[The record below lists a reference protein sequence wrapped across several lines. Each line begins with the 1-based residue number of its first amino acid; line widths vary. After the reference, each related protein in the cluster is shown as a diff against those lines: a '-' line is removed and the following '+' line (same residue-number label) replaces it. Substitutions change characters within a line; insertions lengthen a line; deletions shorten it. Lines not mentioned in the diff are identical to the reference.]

1 MIQLFRVSKEYG
13 RFRHALADV
22 TCTIDRGEFVFLTGP
37 SGAGKSTF
45 LKLLFREQPPTSGQ
59 ILVNGRNIGVLPSS
73 QVPYFRR
80 TVGVVFQDF
89 KLIARKSV
97 FENIAFVQ
105 NVLGL
110 PRAEQKRRA
119 YQVLKRVGLHHQMNA
134 YPDELSGGEQQ
145 RVAIARAIVNEPTL
159 LLADEPTGNLD
170 PVLSEEIM
178 RLFLEI
184 NIRGTTV
191 LVATH
196 DFEMIRRMGKRVLSL
211 DRGRLRDEPLRHEAA
226 PAAMREAPFLPLG

>member
-1 MIQLFRVSKEYG
+1 MIQLFNVSKKYG
-13 RFRHALADV
+13 AFRDALLDV
-22 TCTIDRGEFVFLTGP
+22 SFQIASGEFVFLTGP
-37 SGAGKSTF
+37 SGAGKST
-45 LKLLFREQPPTSGQ
+45 LLRLLFLEEPPTTGQ
-59 ILVNGRNIGVLPSS
+59 IIVNGRNIGVLPPS
-73 QVPYFRR
+73 QTPYLRR
-80 TVGVVFQDF
+80 TMGVVFQDF
-89 KLIARKSV
+89 KLIARKTV
-97 FENIAFVQ
+97 FENIAYVQ

-119 YQVLKRVGLHHQMNA
+119 YHVLKRVGLHHQMNA

-170 PVLSEEIM
+170 PVLAEEIM
-178 RLFLEI
+178 RLFVEI

-196 DFEMIRRMGKRVLSL
+196 DLEMIRRMGKRTLTL
-211 DRGRLRDEPLRHEAA
+211 ERGRLHDPDRPREAA
-226 PAAMREAPFLPLG
+226 PIVREAPFLPVS

>member
-13 RFRHALADV
+13 RFRHALDDV
-22 TCTIDRGEFVFLTGP
+22 TCTIERGEFVFLTGP

-59 ILVNGRNIGVLPSS
+59 ILVNGRNIGVLPAS

-89 KLIARKSV
+89 KLITRKSV

-211 DRGRLRDEPLRHEAA
+211 DRGRLRDEPLRREIA
-226 PAAMREAPFLPLG
+226 PSAIREAPFLPMG

>member
-13 RFRHALADV
+13 RYRHALADV
-22 TCTIDRGEFVFLTGP
+22 SCSIERGEFVFLTGP

-45 LKLLFREQPPTSGQ
+45 LKLLFREERPTSGQ
-59 ILVNGRNIGVLPSS
+59 IVVNGRNIGVLPDS
-73 QVPYFRR
+73 QIPYLRR

-89 KLIARKSV
+89 KLIGRKSV

-110 PRAEQKRRA
+110 PRNEQKRRA

-170 PVLSEEIM
+170 PMLSEEIM
-178 RLFLEI
+178 RLFAEI

-196 DFEMIRRMGKRVLSL
+196 DFALIRRMGKRVLTL
-211 DRGRLRDEPLRHEAA
+211 ERGRLREQGLPREEPALV
-226 PAAMREAPFLPLG
+226 REAPFLPLG

>member
-1 MIQLFRVSKEYG
+1 MIELYGVSKKYG
-13 RFRHALADV
+13 QFREALYDV
-22 TCTIDRGEFVFLTGP
+22 SFRIASGEFVFLTGP
-37 SGAGKSTF
+37 SGAGKST
-45 LKLLFREQPPTSGQ
+45 LLRLLFLEEEPTEGQ
-59 ILVNGRNIGVLPSS
+59 ILVNGRNIGVLPDS
-73 QVPYFRR
+73 QVPYLRR
-80 TVGVVFQDF
+80 TMGVVFQDF
-89 KLIARKSV
+89 KLIARKTI
-97 FENIAFVQ
+97 FENISFVQ

-119 YQVLKRVGLHHQMNA
+119 YHVLKRVGLQHQMNA
-134 YPDELSGGEQQ
+134 FPDELSGGEQQ

-178 RLFLEI
+178 RLFVEI

-196 DFEMIRRMGKRVLSL
+196 DLELIRRMGKRTLTL
-211 DRGRLRDEPLRHEAA
+211 ERGRLHDPDRPREIA
-226 PAAMREAPFLPLG
+226 PIVREAPFLPVS

>member
-13 RFRHALADV
+13 RFRHALSDV
-22 TCTIDRGEFVFLTGP
+22 SCSVDRGEFIFLTGP
-37 SGAGKSTF
+37 SGAGKST
-45 LKLLFREQPPTSGQ
+45 LLRLLFREELPTTGQ
-59 ILVNGRNIGVLPSS
+59 ILVNGRNIGVLPDS

-80 TVGVVFQDF
+80 TIGVVFQDF
-89 KLIARKSV
+89 KLITRKSV

-119 YQVLKRVGLHHQMNA
+119 YQVLKRVGLHYQLNA

-178 RLFLEI
+178 RLFAEI

-191 LVATH
+191 VVATH
-196 DFEMIRRMGKRVLSL
+196 DFELIRRMGRRVLTL
-211 DRGRLRDEPLRHEAA
+211 DRGRLRESPTRRGEASTLI
-226 PAAMREAPFLPLG
+226 REVPFLPLG

>member
-13 RFRHALADV
+13 RFRHALSDV
-22 TCTIDRGEFVFLTGP
+22 SCSVDRGEFVFLTGP

-45 LKLLFREQPPTSGQ
+45 LRLLFREELPTCGQ
-59 ILVNGRNIGVLPSS
+59 ILVNGRNIGVLPES

-80 TVGVVFQDF
+80 TIGVVFQDF
-89 KLIARKSV
+89 KLITRKSV

-119 YQVLKRVGLHHQMNA
+119 YQVLKRVGLHYQLNA
-134 YPDELSGGEQQ
+134 RPDELSGGEQQ
-145 RVAIARAIVNEPTL
+145 RVAIARAIVNQPTL

-178 RLFLEI
+178 RLFVEI

-191 LVATH
+191 VVATH
-196 DFEMIRRMGKRVLSL
+196 DFELIRRMGRRVLTL
-211 DRGRLRDEPLRHEAA
+211 DRGRLREGPARRAEAETLV
-226 PAAMREAPFLPLG
+226 REAPFLPLG

>member
-1 MIQLFRVSKEYG
+1 MIQLFHVSKKYG
-13 RFRHALADV
+13 AFRDALLDV
-22 TCTIDRGEFVFLTGP
+22 SFQIASGEFVFLTGP
-37 SGAGKSTF
+37 SGAGKST
-45 LKLLFREQPPTSGQ
+45 LLRLLFLEEPPTAGQ
-59 ILVNGRNIGVLPSS
+59 IIVNGRNIGVLPPS
-73 QVPYFRR
+73 QIPYLRR
-80 TVGVVFQDF
+80 TMGVVFQDF
-89 KLIARKSV
+89 KLIARKTV
-97 FENIAFVQ
+97 FENISYVQ

-119 YQVLKRVGLHHQMNA
+119 YHVLKRVGLHHQMNA

-170 PVLSEEIM
+170 PVLAEEIM
-178 RLFLEI
+178 RLFVEI

-196 DFEMIRRMGKRVLSL
+196 DLELIRRMGKRTFTLE
-211 DRGRLRDEPLRHEAA
+211 RGRLHDPDRPREPA
-226 PAAMREAPFLPLG
+226 PIVREAPFLPVS

>member
-13 RFRHALADV
+13 RFRHALDDV
-22 TCTIDRGEFVFLTGP
+22 TCTIERGEFVFLTGP

-59 ILVNGRNIGVLPSS
+59 ILVNGRNIGVLPAS

-211 DRGRLRDEPLRHEAA
+211 DRGRLRDEPLRRE
-226 PAAMREAPFLPLG
+226 PASSAIREAPFLPMG

>member
-1 MIQLFRVSKEYG
+1 MIELYGVSKKYG
-13 RFRHALADV
+13 QFREALYDV
-22 TCTIDRGEFVFLTGP
+22 SFRIASGEFVFLTGP
-37 SGAGKSTF
+37 SGAGKST
-45 LKLLFREQPPTSGQ
+45 LLRLLFLEEAPTEGQ
-59 ILVNGRNIGVLPSS
+59 ILVNGRNIGVLPDS
-73 QVPYFRR
+73 QVPYLRR
-80 TVGVVFQDF
+80 TMGVVFQDF
-89 KLIARKSV
+89 KLIARKTV
-97 FENIAFVQ
+97 FENISFVQ

-119 YQVLKRVGLHHQMNA
+119 YHVLKRVGLQHQMNS

-170 PVLSEEIM
+170 PVLSEETM
-178 RLFLEI
+178 RLFVEI

-196 DFEMIRRMGKRVLSL
+196 DLELIRRMGKRTLTL
-211 DRGRLRDEPLRHEAA
+211 ERGRLHDPDRPREIA
-226 PAAMREAPFLPLG
+226 PIVREAPFLPVS

>member
-13 RFRHALADV
+13 RFRHALSDV
-22 TCTIDRGEFVFLTGP
+22 SCSVDRGEFIFLTGP
-37 SGAGKSTF
+37 SGAGKST
-45 LKLLFREQPPTSGQ
+45 LLRLLFREELPTTGQ
-59 ILVNGRNIGVLPSS
+59 ILVNGRNIGVLPDS

-80 TVGVVFQDF
+80 TIGVVFQDF
-89 KLIARKSV
+89 KLITRKSV

-119 YQVLKRVGLHHQMNA
+119 YQVLKRVGLHYQLNA
-134 YPDELSGGEQQ
+134 YPDGLSGGEQQ
-145 RVAIARAIVNEPTL
+145 RVAIARAIVNKPTL

-178 RLFLEI
+178 RLFAEI

-191 LVATH
+191 VVATH
-196 DFEMIRRMGKRVLSL
+196 DFELIRRMGRRVLTL
-211 DRGRLRDEPLRHEAA
+211 DRGRLRESPTRRGEASTFI
-226 PAAMREAPFLPLG
+226 REAPFLPLG